1 MGWQQSPTNGW
12 DKSPRWG
19 RLGWEGRAS
28 SISVRL
34 VSVGAVRAGA
44 TCKRS
49 RSGWHTGGNSAFSAP
64 CFLPVLPPR
73 ASPLLLTA
81 HFASGASGHQMR
93 GGFHLYQAILC
104 ATSRASCNLTQFRCH
119 LSGGSARSRRRR
131 AQSHETAPHFRCQ
144 LQAVGPQ
151 VTHSFRPTWSQIGV
165 PTTLF
170 SG

>member
-73 ASPLLLTA
+73 ASLPCFLPVLP
-81 HFASGASGHQMR
+81 
-93 GGFHLYQAILC
+93 
-104 ATSRASCNLTQFRCH
+104 SRASSPCVSF
-119 LSGGSARSRRRR
+119 A
-131 AQSHETAPHFRCQ
+131 A
-144 LQAVGPQ
+144 
-151 VTHSFRPTWSQIGV
+151 HSTLRVWRFRPPNAGRFSPIPSNSLCHQPGV
-165 PTTLF
+165 LQFNSIPMP
-170 SG
+170 SVWR